1 MANEPIEVQKYLSGI
16 DYPATKQQ
24 LVEHAQDQGASEEI
38 VEHLQQMPDDRFDG
52 PNEVSRAISQVG

>member
-24 LVEHAQDQGASEEI
+24 LAEHAREQGAGDEI
-38 VEHLQQMPDDRFDG
+38 VEDLQQMSEDRFDG
-52 PNEVSRAISQVG
+52 PDAVSRAISKVG